1 MWNDANVSSRRSPNI
16 CRKKEHKSHR
26 HPEKTDMLRTPSGST
41 GEAERR
47 SQALIAL
54 SGPSEGKCSLFP
66 PFAAFLPPP
75 EKGEGL
81 DGPDRTGGT
90 HAALIRRGRG
100 IKAAFR
106 SYQAG

>member
-1 MWNDANVSSRRSPNI
+1 M
-16 CRKKEHKSHR
+16 
-26 HPEKTDMLRTPSGST
+26 
-41 GEAERR
+41 
-47 SQALIAL
+47 
-54 SGPSEGKCSLFP
+54 FP

-106 SYQAG
+106 SYRAG